1 MTGKGVMNMNH
12 KPQEITETVDCSEDY
27 PLGGFLEPYDI
38 WRDIEMLEN
47 ARRRL
52 FSGKIRH
59 LPSNSDG

>member
-12 KPQEITETVDCSEDY
+12 KPQEVAETVDCSEDY
-27 PLGGFLEPYDI
+27 PLGGSLEPYDI

-59 LPSNSDG
+59 LPLNSDG